1 MSESVAA
8 RYEVTTTRKDKERL
22 CFVIPPS
29 VFLLDERVF
38 MTLGILRV
46 AAVVKESGYPLDMLD
61 LSGIQNY
68 VDVMRDY
75 LNGHDTTTFCL
86 TATTPQ
92 MPAVCALA
100 DVIREQ
106 RPSARLILGGPHVT
120 LVNAAY
126 KQELKNEKPQRAH
139 HAFANLTNSFDTLVA
154 GDGEEAIFEALR
166 PDAPQLVDA
175 DIPTSQL
182 FLTNRRL
189 AELPIPARD
198 LVDVD
203 SYRYYIEGERA
214 LSRIAQLG
222 CPFSCGFCG
231 GRKSPSLRR
240 IRMRSHE
247 SVLAEIH
254 QLYTDYRVKA
264 FMLYDD
270 ELNVNRGMVELMNGL
285 SDLQERLGVE
295 FQLRGFIKS
304 ELFNDEQAEAM
315 HRAGFRWILTG
326 FESGS
331 PRILRNINK
340 KASREDNTR
349 CVEIARRHGLKVK
362 ALMSI
367 GHPGESPETVADTRD
382 WLLEVK
388 PDDFDV
394 TIITT
399 YPGTP
404 YYDDAEPHAEL
415 PNVWTYTFQGDR
427 LHAYEVDYTQVA
439 DYYKGDPDGGYRA
452 YVFTDFLSSEDLVR
466 LRDEVEANVRATLNI
481 PFNASR
487 PAQQY
492 EHSMGQLHLPT
503 NILRTSALE
512 ELITDSRI

>member
-1 MSESVAA
+1 MSEIAA
-8 RYEVTTTRKDKERL
+8 ASCEATALLTNKEHL

-29 VFLLDERVF
+29 IFLLDERVF

-46 AAVVKESGYPLDMLD
+46 AAVVEESGYSVDLLD
-61 LSGIQNY
+61 LSGVQNY
-68 VDVMRDY
+68 VDVVVDY
-75 LNGHDTTTFCL
+75 LNGHNTTTFCL

-92 MPAVCALA
+92 MPAVSAIA
-100 DVIREQ
+100 NVIRQQ
-106 RPSARLILGGPHVT
+106 RPWSRLILGGPHVT

-126 KQELKNEKPQRAH
+126 KQELKNAKPKRAH
-139 HAFANLTNSFDTLVA
+139 HAYAKLVSLFDTLVA
-154 GDGEEAIFEALR
+154 GDGEEAIFEALQ
-166 PDAPQLVDA
+166 PEAPQLVDA
-175 DIPTSQL
+175 DRPESRL
-182 FLTNRRL
+182 FLTNQRL
-189 AELPIPARD
+189 GELPMPARH

-203 SYRYYIEGERA
+203 SYRYYIDGERA
-214 LSRIAQLG
+214 LSIIAQLG

-247 SVLAEIH
+247 NVLAEIH
-254 QLYTDYRVKA
+254 QLYKDYGVKA

-270 ELNVNRGMVELMNGL
+270 ELNVNRGMVQLMHGL
-285 SDLQERLGVE
+285 CDLQDRLGVE
-295 FQLRGFIKS
+295 FRLRGFIKS

-340 KASREDNTR
+340 KASRDDNTR
-349 CVEIARRHGLKVK
+349 CVEIARRHELKVK

-367 GHPGESPETVADTRD
+367 GHPGESAETVADTRD

-415 PNVWTYTFQGDR
+415 PNVWTYTFEGDR
-427 LHAYEVDYTQVA
+427 LHAYEVDYTEVA

-452 YVFTDFLSSEDLVR
+452 YVFTDFLSSDNLVH
-466 LRDEVEANVRATLNI
+466 LRHGVESEVRTKLDI
-481 PFNASR
+481 PFNPSR

-492 EHSMGQLHLPT
+492 EHSMGQYHLPA
-503 NILRTSALE
+503 NILRTSAN
-512 ELITDSRI
+512 SRT

>member
-1 MSESVAA
+1 MSEIGAATYEAA
-8 RYEVTTTRKDKERL
+8 RHKHNGRL

-46 AAVVKESGYPLDMLD
+46 AAVVEESGYPLDMLD
-61 LSGIQNY
+61 LSGVQNY
-68 VDVMRDY
+68 VDVVLNY

-92 MPAVCALA
+92 MPAVYAIA
-100 DVIREQ
+100 NVIRQ
-106 RPSARLILGGPHVT
+106 QHPSARLILGGPHVT

-126 KQELKNEKPQRAH
+126 KQELKNGKPQRAH
-139 HAFANLTNSFDTLVA
+139 HAYAKLVNLFDTLVA
-154 GDGEEAIFEALR
+154 GDGEEAIFEALQ
-166 PDAPQLVDA
+166 PDAPQIVDA
-175 DIPTSQL
+175 DRPESPL

-189 AELPIPARD
+189 AELPMPARH

-214 LSRIAQLG
+214 LSLIAQLG

-247 SVLAEIH
+247 NVLAEIH
-254 QLYTDYRVKA
+254 QLYTDYGVKA

-270 ELNVNRGMVELMNGL
+270 ELNVNRGMVELMHGL
-285 SDLQERLGVE
+285 SDMQDRLGVE
-295 FQLRGFIKS
+295 FRLRGFIKS
-304 ELFNDEQAEAM
+304 ELFNDEQAQAM

-415 PNVWTYTFQGDR
+415 PNVWTYTFEGDR
-427 LHAYEVDYTQVA
+427 LHAYEVDYTEVA

-452 YVFTDFLSSEDLVR
+452 YVFTDFLSSENLVH
-466 LRDEVEANVRATLNI
+466 LRDEVEAGVRAKLGI
-481 PFNASR
+481 PFNPSR

-492 EHSMGQLHLPT
+492 EHSMGQNHLPA
-503 NILRTSALE
+503 NILRTS
-512 ELITDSRI
+512 TDCRT